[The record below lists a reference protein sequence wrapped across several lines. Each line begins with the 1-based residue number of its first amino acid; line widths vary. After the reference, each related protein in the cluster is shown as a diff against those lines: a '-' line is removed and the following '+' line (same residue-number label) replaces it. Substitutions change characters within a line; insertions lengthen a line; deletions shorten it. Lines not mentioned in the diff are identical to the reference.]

1 MKQFYLKSLLLA
13 LFALVGGVNSIYAQ
27 DVEPELT
34 LDFTKAWTKGD
45 TNGSFNTTIDGTQ
58 YVISGTGD
66 TNFKFNSGY
75 FIFGKKDAYINLP
88 VVDFA
93 VEKIVVVGNSGA
105 SSAVVMNMYVGETA
119 VSTATTGSTGT
130 NTYQIAEDYQS
141 ANTQYTLKVT
151 SSHNAQV
158 TYIKYYK
165 KEGEDPS
172 GAEKTKVTLSESTL
186 SFNLSQSTSAV
197 NLTASVTDLNGNSI
211 DGATVTWSSD
221 NEEVATVDD
230 EGNVTPVAAGTANIT
245 ASYAG
250 VDEVYKASSAVCAV
264 EVIDVKSVIDL
275 AETGTVTFSDFS
287 KAGSGYENGAEK
299 TLSFKGS
306 NEVEY
311 LFSGVNIMSS
321 SGLQFK
327 SESTTYLNL
336 PTIKNNGGFKVT
348 IKANKSGLSI
358 NEGTNT
364 ETTNSTEYA
373 YIFNGNS
380 ADLVFKNPSSN
391 AIRVTEIK
399 IEPKSADDI
408 AAPTLSLEAG
418 TYTSAQTLTITAEE
432 GRTIYYTTDN
442 TNPANSE
449 TSIEYTDPIEVN
461 TSMTVKAVASDGTN
475 YSASVSAA
483 YVIKPVAPV
492 IDPNGGEYSGS
503 QAVTITQADGVNI
516 YYTTDGTEPSD
527 ESNQYNEAFD
537 ITENVTVKAVAI
549 DEFGNKSDV
558 VSAIFKN
565 IDNPTFYEETVL
577 NNAFFGTSYSGA
589 GANAEAV
596 STGSVGLV
604 TVVYDKGT
612 SSNKYINDEQIRFY
626 TKNGL
631 KFSVPEGYA
640 ITNITFTKPSKDAGT
655 WPQTNLSASVGSI
668 STSANNTVW
677 TGGSQEVEFTTSD
690 TYRFAPVSITYAPT
704 VTMSEIGWMTYV
716 TKADVEIPTDLK
728 AFIVSNVSGEQ
739 AEAEKVT
746 KVQKGTPLVLN
757 GDAGTYVLNVVTEED
772 PTSTAGSLDDV
783 SGNMLKASDGNV
795 KGNGSIYVF
804 NVVNGQEGFYKL
816 ANGKTLAKDKA
827 YLEVNGA
834 GAKFSISFADDDD
847 TTSAIEG
854 VESIERTDNGAWY
867 NLQGVRVAQP
877 QKGIY
882 IHNGKKV
889 VIR

>member
-13 LFALVGGVNSIYAQ
+13 LFALMGGVNSIYAQ

-34 LDFTKAWTKGD
+34 LDFTKAWTANG
-45 TNGSFNTTIDGTQ
+45 TGSFKTTVDGTE
-58 YVISGTGD
+58 YVISGQGSD
-66 TNFKFNSGY
+66 NFKFNNSGY
-75 FIFGKKDAYINLP
+75 FIIGKSGAYLNLP

-93 VEKIVVVGNSGA
+93 VEKIVVEGRSGA
-105 SSAVVMNMYVGETA
+105 SASVVMNMYVGETA

-151 SSHNAQV
+151 SSHNAQI
-158 TYIKYYK
+158 TSIKYYK
-165 KEGEDPS
+165 KEGAEPG
-172 GAEKTKVTLSESTL
+172 GAVKTKVTLSESTL

-221 NEEVATVDD
+221 NEEAATVDD

-250 VDEVYKASSAVCAV
+250 VDEVYKASSAVCTV

-275 AETGTVTFSDFS
+275 AETGTVTFSNFS
-287 KAGSGYENGAEK
+287 NAGSGYENGAEK

-311 LFSGVNIMSS
+311 LFTGVNIMSS

-503 QAVTITQADGVNI
+503 QAVTITQTDGVNI
-516 YYTTDGTEPSD
+516 YYTTDGTDPSD
-527 ESNQYNEAFD
+527 ESNLYNEAFD

-577 NNAFFGTSYSGA
+577 NNALFGTNFSGA
-589 GANAEAV
+589 GANQEAV

-604 TVVYDKGT
+604 TVVYDKGGSGT
-612 SSNKYINDEQIRFY
+612 KYINDDQIRLY
-626 TKNGL
+626 TKNSL

-640 ITNITFTKPSKDAGT
+640 ITNITFTKPTKDAGT
-655 WPQTNLSASVGSI
+655 WPQTNLSASVGDLGKTT
-668 STSANNTVW
+668 TSTVW

-690 TYRFAPVSITYAPT
+690 TYRFAPVSITYSPT

-772 PTSTAGSLDDV
+772 PTSAVGSLDDV

-834 GAKFSISFADDDD
+834 GAKLNISFADDDD
-847 TTSAIEG
+847 TTNAIEG
-854 VESIERTDNGAWY
+854 VESMERTDNGAWY